1 MSNRIT
7 SNTNQDLEISNKK
20 VVVNQSSV
28 KVEDDQLQLSQSP
41 NTVKR

>member
-28 KVEDDQLQLSQSP
+28 KVEDDQL
-41 NTVKR
+41 